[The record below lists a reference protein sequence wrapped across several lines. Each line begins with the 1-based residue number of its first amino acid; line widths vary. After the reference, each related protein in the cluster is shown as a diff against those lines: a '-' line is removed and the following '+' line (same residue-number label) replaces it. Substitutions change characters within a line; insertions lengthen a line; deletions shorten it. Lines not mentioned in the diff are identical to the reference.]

1 MNTRFI
7 RLLCLFLLFPVAA
20 NAGVWDAISGK
31 SAYPVIESGYY
42 TVDSRQIHWL
52 DNNRVLF
59 TGGSLPQW
67 EQIVVKEKRPFA
79 RAIYV
84 WNINEKTIEK
94 LSNAPGY
101 CYYNGVIRYTVSLT
115 DQEYVYMEG
124 PVGKETEH
132 RRPRVEMSEE
142 WRKERGEQHHPMTCG
157 KYKLS
162 DVRIA
167 DKMFL
172 FPLMEGHGFLG
183 WEGGGETPWPAG
195 GEAPVRY
202 YKDATTP
209 PIMLPLKR
217 KDIRVPSSAFPPIYA
232 EWANVYVLQGGIEW
246 GSVNNFGQLPKQS
259 PYPVYLLSP
268 GSGDLRTINT
278 PYAKWI
284 TGSMQYH
291 YTRVGLVLASFAAK
305 AGGVGNSGLYR
316 ADEKGYQKIIS
327 GFPKAASVSPDGCR
341 LAAGLQY
348 TDKRGYNGPIELK
361 VIDLCKGAN

>member
-1 MNTRFI
+1 MSTLII
-7 RLLCLFLLFPVAA
+7 RSLILFLLFPLAA
-20 NAGVWDAISGK
+20 NAGVWEAISGK
-31 SAYPVIESGYY
+31 SAYPVIESGYWIRY
-42 TVDSRQIHWL
+42 PTKIFWVD
-52 DNNRVLF
+52 NENVLF
-59 TGGSLPQW
+59 VGGNDPKGEQPTNPGKLSLW
-67 EQIVVKEKRPFA
+67 NIRTLTVKEILEYESGLCFSRGRITYTTRIDKKTATYRVGNFGEEE
-79 RAIYV
+79 
-84 WNINEKTIEK
+84 EKTKLIE
-94 LSNAPGY
+94 S
-101 CYYNGVIRYTVSLT
+101 
-115 DQEYVYMEG
+115 
-124 PVGKETEH
+124 
-132 RRPRVEMSEE
+132 SEE
-142 WRKERGEQHHPMTCG
+142 DRG
-157 KYKLS
+157 
-162 DVRIA
+162 VRYNRMSC
-167 DKMFL
+167 KRYPESL
-172 FPLMEGHGFLG
+172 FPKGANTDLMEGHGFLG

-246 GSVNNFGQLPKQS
+246 GSINNFGQLPKQS

-268 GSGDLRTINT
+268 GSGDLKTINT

-291 YTRVGLVLASFAAK
+291 YAKPGLILASFAAK

-361 VIDLCKGAN
+361 VLDLCKGAK